1 MQKYYCLKCNKEV
14 DYNWVDS
21 EGVCSKLFCNGTT
34 FITSTEGLNKDLY
47 CVCGETKAKFIDHI
61 DFIDRGVWH
70 YRCDCGNEIT
80 KVIFRGV

>member
-1 MQKYYCLKCNKEV
+1 MQKYYCLKCLDLVNYEEV
-14 DYNWVDS
+14 QNIEICTNS
-21 EGVCSKLFCNGTT
+21 CCTGTS
-34 FITSTEGLNKDLY
+34 FITSTEGLNEDLY
-47 CVCGETKAKFIDHI
+47 CVCGETKAKLIDHI